1 MQLAMQSLG
10 FSDMGR
16 LYEIY
21 AAHIA
26 FERGIRND
34 TPMYLNLSD
43 KFIGTDLKDAR
54 KAEIMQ
60 THLLGAGS
68 HFYFHRQL
76 EALARCA
83 QSPGSTQK
91 EALRLCF
98 CRILAKILAQTFAT
112 LLPTEPVSDTSF
124 FDKPIEALIKQ
135 CDVDKE
141 ITIIEAS
148 AVNHS
153 ICNIQSK
160 QSASYAAEFSL
171 SAESNQRSALS
182 ESPKTLKHCKG
193 LTSIFTPK
201 ISGPLRRK
209 SCPQISKK
217 NNKDSNEPGFVY
229 NPPAKIHTCPT
240 NAQLLHVYSY

>member
-1 MQLAMQSLG
+1 MQLATQSLG

-34 TPMYLNLSD
+34 TPMKLSD
-43 KFIGTDLKDAR
+43 KFIETNLKDTR

-68 HFYFHRQL
+68 TFILMAGWKHLQ
-76 EALARCA
+76 A
-83 QSPGSTQK
+83 K
-91 EALRLCF
+91 EPLRLCF
-98 CRILAKILAQTFAT
+98 PRSVAKVLAQKFAT
-112 LLPTEPVSDTSF
+112 LSPTEPVSDTSF
-124 FDKPIEALIKQ
+124 FDKPVEALIKQ

-141 ITIIEAS
+141 ITRIETS

-153 ICNIQSK
+153 ICNIQSE
-160 QSASYAAEFSL
+160 QSASYFAEVSL
-171 SAESNQRSALS
+171 SAESNQRSALP
-182 ESPKTLKHCKG
+182 ESPKMLKHSKG
-193 LTSIFTPK
+193 LTSINPTQLIFPVSTPK

-217 NNKDSNEPGFVY
+217 NNKDFNEPGFVY
-229 NPPAKIHTCPT
+229 NPPSQNSNLTR
-240 NAQLLHVYSY
+240 